1 MCHHS
6 LPMATPVHSKHQSGR
21 KRSERSYLPLLQDD
35 PDGQGGADTTDES
48 DSEQAQYSRQRAE
61 VLDTAASV
69 FADADEEFGTLG
81 AVKRRLED
89 WKRRQPEAYGA
100 AYVSDSAPAIFA
112 PFIRNELL
120 AWDPIFQN
128 TPSEPP
134 LRPPSN
140 SCVQLESNRVYQV
153 VLHCGKC

>member
-1 MCHHS
+1 MRAISTLVSTC
-6 LPMATPVHSKHQSGR
+6 LM
-21 KRSERSYLPLLQDD
+21 QDD

-112 PFIRNELL
+112 PFVRNELL

-128 TPSEPP
+128 TPSEPT
-134 LRPPSN
+134 LRPPCN
-140 SCVQLESNRVYQV
+140 MCAA
-153 VLHCGKC
+153 G